1 MSDPQTAQSALV
13 AGEIDYLES
22 PAPDFLPI
30 LASTPGITLETHP
43 AMGTMGIIQFNH
55 LHPPFN
61 NVKARRAM
69 YYLINKADYLNTIA
83 ADPKLQTLCYSY
95 FGCGVGLETDDGSE
109 PHKGPTDHA
118 KGNKPC
124 QKGAE

>member
-13 AGEIDYLES
+13 AGEIDYLEN

-61 NVKARRAM
+61 NVKARRAT
-69 YYLINKADYLNTIA
+69 YYLINHAEYLNTIA
-83 ADPKLQTLCYSY
+83 ADRKQIGRAHVGTTVTKDPRVCRIRPEKQNTQTHYI
-95 FGCGVGLETDDGSE
+95 
-109 PHKGPTDHA
+109 
-118 KGNKPC
+118 
-124 QKGAE
+124 